1 MTTVELFALA
11 HRLVEEHL
19 DEDHVDRAV
28 DNGRHRGHQV
38 KIFVFAVAIRIWENC
53 DRSRERCEDI
63 VEEEAKAEKTEVK
76 GVTV

>member
-1 MTTVELFALA
+1 MELFALA

-38 KIFVFAVAIRIWENC
+38 KIFVFAVAIRIWKN
-53 DRSRERCEDI
+53 
-63 VEEEAKAEKTEVK
+63 
-76 GVTV
+76 